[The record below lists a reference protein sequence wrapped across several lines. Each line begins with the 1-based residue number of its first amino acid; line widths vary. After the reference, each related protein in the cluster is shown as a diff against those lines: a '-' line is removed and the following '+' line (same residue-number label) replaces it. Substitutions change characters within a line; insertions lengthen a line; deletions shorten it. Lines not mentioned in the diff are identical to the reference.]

1 MWLHLVCAPVEMLQV
16 FEVGDVSVLPEQSQV
31 CLLIVVD
38 LRSLLRHNELVQV
51 IALVFTRERQVQV
64 LHVTS
69 VAREQLQTLKT
80 TKKSKCTCTFVA
92 R

>member
-1 MWLHLVCAPVEMLQV
+1 MQPVEMLQV
-16 FEVGDVSVLPEQSQV
+16 FEVGDVSVLPEQRQV

-80 TKKSKCTCTFVA
+80 TKISKCTCTFVA
-92 R
+92 Q